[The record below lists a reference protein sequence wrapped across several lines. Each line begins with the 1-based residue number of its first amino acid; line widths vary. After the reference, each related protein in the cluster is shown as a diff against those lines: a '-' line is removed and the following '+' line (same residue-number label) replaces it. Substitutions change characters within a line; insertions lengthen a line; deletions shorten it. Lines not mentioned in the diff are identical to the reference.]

1 MSRRR
6 PTILDRAMQQWRR
19 IRRHELTRTIR
30 HMQYQEKRAAYVRA
44 YVNRSLAS
52 LDRTEGKIQ
61 GHEEKYIDLKRH

>member
-30 HMQYQEKRAAYVRA
+30 HMQYQEKRAAYLRA
-44 YVNRSLAS
+44 YVKRSLES
-52 LDRTEGKIQ
+52 LNRTEGKIQ
-61 GHEEKYIDLKRH
+61 GHEEKYID